1 MNCRPSK
8 IQGLK
13 CKNPGKRALW
23 KNKFFNEWM
32 DGVFFK
38 KKKTVKREVITVLFV
53 NVNCDS

>member
-32 DGVFFK
+32 DGVFFLK
-38 KKKTVKREVITVLFV
+38 KKNGKKRGDYSFV
-53 NVNCDS
+53 C